1 MTVTV
6 TVTMTVTVTL
16 FFSTLGEN
24 LDLDWGCWELR
35 TGFWRQ
41 GPRSRGFAHSQPL
54 ISQTT
59 SCTSCNT
66 L

>member
-24 LDLDWGCWELR
+24 LDLDCVVE
-35 TGFWRQ
+35 
-41 GPRSRGFAHSQPL
+41 S
-54 ISQTT
+54 
-59 SCTSCNT
+59 
-66 L
+66 